1 MKFHHD
7 KHHQT
12 YVNNLN
18 KLVEGTELEGK
29 SAEEILTDLLTVPE
43 KSVRE

>member
-1 MKFHHD
+1 MYKLDALQYPYDALEPVIDQKTVEVHHG

-18 KLVEGTELEGK
+18 KAIEG
-29 SAEEILTDLLTVPE
+29 
-43 KSVRE
+43 